1 MTGVNDGQAALERGR
16 AVMLVTPPAVE
27 QAGALWELLAS
38 ETPGRGPGVSPPEPA
53 TVIVCS
59 DSAAAE
65 EWADAAPQDLRLHP
79 VTALGRTARLL
90 AAGAVGVLAGT
101 PENLQALA
109 RASALKLETATTVVL
124 AWPEWLLATD
134 RLGPLEHILGETRE
148 ARRIILAWHPA
159 ALDDVIE
166 RYARRPHVIGDLPL
180 GDDAR
185 PLPPVGPARYA
196 IVPAPRRAAVRREVL
211 DAIDRPRVTTW
222 RRGTSPDAGDVIV
235 CLDLPSRNELAEIA
249 GRGAAVLLLSP
260 AQLPYARTIAAP
272 LTALPLHAAR
282 AKAASDA
289 EQLRERVAARLESG
303 SLEAELSLLEPL
315 LERYDAAEVAAAL
328 LAVGYRPSAGGGIQ
342 PTSASGGPQPTTES
356 RQPIAPQE
364 DWVKVFVNVGKK
376 DRASAKDL
384 VGALTR
390 EVGLART
397 DIGRIELREAFCLV
411 HLAPHAADAA
421 IRGLSRVAI
430 RGRRVNARR
439 DREA

>member
-27 QAGALWELLAS
+27 QAGAVWELLGPG
-38 ETPGRGPGVSPPEPA
+38 EGTPERGPGVGQPSSG
-53 TVIVCS
+53 VLVVCS

-65 EWADAAPQDLRLHP
+65 EWADAAPETLRVHP
-79 VTALGRTARLL
+79 VTALGRTTRLL
-90 AAGAVGVLAGT
+90 AAGAVDVLAGT
-101 PENLQALA
+101 PEDLQALA
-109 RASALKLETATTVVL
+109 RTSALKLETVTSVVL
-124 AWPEWLLATD
+124 AWPEWLVATD
-134 RLGPLEHILGETRE
+134 RLGPLEHILGESRD
-148 ARRIILAWHPA
+148 ARRIILAWNPQ
-159 ALDDVIE
+159 ALDDLIE

-185 PLPPVGPARYA
+185 PLPPVAPARYT
-196 IVPAPRRAAVRREVL
+196 IIPAPRRPAVRREIL

-222 RRGTSPDAGDVIV
+222 RRGSSPEASDVIV
-235 CLDLPSRNELAEIA
+235 CLDLPSRGELAEIA

-282 AKAASDA
+282 AKAAADA

-303 SLEAELSLLEPL
+303 GLEAELGLLEPL

-328 LAVGYRPSAGGGIQ
+328 LAISHQLSAIGLSQ
-342 PTSASGGPQPTTES
+342 PIADS

-364 DWVKVFVNVGKK
+364 EWVKVFVNVGKK

-430 RGRRVNARR
+430 RGRRVSARR

>member
-27 QAGALWELLAS
+27 QAGAIWDLLAS
-38 ETPGRGPGVSPPEPA
+38 DTPKRDPGASLLGPAV
-53 TVIVCS
+53 VIACS

-65 EWADAAPQDLRLHP
+65 EWADAAPQDLRVHP
-79 VTALGRTARLL
+79 VTALGRTTRLL
-90 AAGAVGVLAGT
+90 AAGAVDVLAGT
-101 PENLQALA
+101 PEDLQALA
-109 RASALKLETATTVVL
+109 RASALKLETVTTVVL
-124 AWPEWLLATD
+124 AWPEWLIATD
-134 RLGPLEHILGETRE
+134 RLGPLEHILGETRD
-148 ARRIILAWHPA
+148 ARRMILAWNPA
-159 ALDDVIE
+159 ALNDLIE
-166 RYARRPHVIGDLPL
+166 RYARRPHIIGDLPL

-196 IVPAPRRAAVRREVL
+196 VVPAPRRAAVRRDVL

-222 RRGTSPDAGDVIV
+222 RRGASPEAGEVIV
-235 CLDLPSRNELAEIA
+235 CLDLPSRGELAEIA

-260 AQLPYARTIAAP
+260 AQLSYARSIAFP
-272 LTALPLHAAR
+272 LTALPLQAAR
-282 AKAASDA
+282 AKAATNA
-289 EQLRERVAARLESG
+289 ELLRERVTARLESG
-303 SLEAELSLLEPL
+303 GLEAELGLLEPL

-328 LAVGYRPSAGGGIQ
+328 LAVSHQLSAIGSSQ
-342 PTSASGGPQPTTES
+342 PIADS
-356 RQPIAPQE
+356 RQPIASHE
-364 DWVKVFVNVGKK
+364 EWVKVFVNVGKK

-397 DIGRIELREAFCLV
+397 DIGRIELRDTFCLV

-421 IRGLSRVAI
+421 LRGLSRVAI
-430 RGRRVNARR
+430 RGRRVSARR

>member
-27 QAGALWELLAS
+27 QAGAVWELVAS
-38 ETPGRGPGVSPPEPA
+38 DTPGRDPVGPPGPA

-59 DSAAAE
+59 DTAAAE
-65 EWADAAPQDLRLHP
+65 EWADAAPQDLRVHP
-79 VTALGRTARLL
+79 VTALGRTTRLL
-90 AAGAVGVLAGT
+90 AAGAVDVLAGT
-101 PENLQALA
+101 PEDLQALA
-109 RASALKLETATTVVL
+109 RASALKLETVTTAVL

-134 RLGPLEHILGETRE
+134 RLGPLEHILGEARD
-148 ARRIILAWHPA
+148 ARRIILAWNPA
-159 ALDDVIE
+159 ALNDLIE

-196 IVPAPRRAAVRREVL
+196 IVPAPRRAAVRRDVL
-211 DAIDRPRVTTW
+211 DAIDRPHVTTW
-222 RRGTSPDAGDVIV
+222 RRGTSAEAGDVIV
-235 CLDLPSRNELAEIA
+235 CLDLPSRAELTEIT
-249 GRGAAVLLLSP
+249 GRGAAVLLLSA

-282 AKAASDA
+282 AKAAADA

-303 SLEAELSLLEPL
+303 GLEAELGLLEPL

-328 LAVGYRPSAGGGIQ
+328 LALRQEASSVVGQRS
-342 PTSASGGPQPTTES
+342 TEDRQPTT
-356 RQPIAPQE
+356 PQGE
-364 DWVKVFVNVGKK
+364 WVKVFVNVGKK

>member
-27 QAGALWELLAS
+27 QAGAVWELLAS
-38 ETPGRGPGVSPPEPA
+38 DAPGDGPGVNPPGPA
-53 TVIVCS
+53 VVIVCS

-65 EWADAAPQDLRLHP
+65 EWADAAPQSLRVHP
-79 VTALGRTARLL
+79 VTALGRTTRLL
-90 AAGAVGVLAGT
+90 AAGAVDVLAGT
-101 PENLQALA
+101 PEDLQALA
-109 RASALKLETATTVVL
+109 RASALKLEAITTVVL
-124 AWPEWLLATD
+124 AWPEWLVATD
-134 RLGPLEHILGETRE
+134 RLGPLEHILGEARE
-148 ARRIILAWHPA
+148 ARRIILAWNPA
-159 ALDDVIE
+159 ALNDLIE

-196 IVPAPRRAAVRREVL
+196 IVRAPRRAAVRRDVL
-211 DAIDRPRVTTW
+211 DAIDRPRVRTW
-222 RRGTSPDAGDVIV
+222 RRGTSPEAGDVIV
-235 CLDLPSRNELAEIA
+235 CLDLPSRAELAEIA
-249 GRGAAVLLLSP
+249 RRGAAVLLLSS
-260 AQLPYARTIAAP
+260 AQLPYAHSIAAP
-272 LTALPLHAAR
+272 LTALPLQAAR
-282 AKAASDA
+282 AKAAAEA
-289 EQLRERVAARLESG
+289 EQLRGRVAARLESG
-303 SLEAELSLLEPL
+303 GLEAELGLLEPL
-315 LERYDAAEVAAAL
+315 LEQYDAAEVEAAL
-328 LAVGYRPSAGGGIQ
+328 LALRREASSVVGHPLPENR
-342 PTSASGGPQPTTES
+342 QPTTPSE
-356 RQPIAPQE
+356 A
-364 DWVKVFVNVGKK
+364 WVKVFVNVGKK

-439 DREA
+439 DRET

>member
-1 MTGVNDGQAALERGR
+1 VTGVTDGQAALERGR

-38 ETPGRGPGVSPPEPA
+38 ETPERGPGVSPPEPA

-65 EWADAAPQDLRLHP
+65 EWADAAQVQRLHP
-79 VTALGRTARLL
+79 VTALGRTTRLL
-90 AAGAVGVLAGT
+90 AAGAVDVLAGT
-101 PENLQALA
+101 PEDLQALA
-109 RASALKLETATTVVL
+109 RASALKLETVTTVVL
-124 AWPEWLLATD
+124 AWPEWLLAAD

-148 ARRIILAWHPA
+148 ARRIILAWNPA

-166 RYARRPHVIGDLPL
+166 RYARRPHVLGDLPL

-196 IVPAPRRAAVRREVL
+196 IVPAPRRAAVRRDVL
-211 DAIDRPRVTTW
+211 DAIDRPRVTIW
-222 RRGTSPDAGDVIV
+222 RRGASPEASDVIV
-235 CLDLPSRNELAEIA
+235 CLDLPSRGELAEIA

-282 AKAASDA
+282 AKAATGA

-303 SLEAELSLLEPL
+303 GLEAELGLLEPL
-315 LERYDAAEVAAAL
+315 LERFDAAEVAAAL
-328 LAVGYRPSAGGGIQ
+328 LALRQEASSVVGPRS
-342 PTSASGGPQPTTES
+342 TED
-356 RQPIAPQE
+356 RQPITPQE
-364 DWVKVFVNVGKK
+364 EWVKVFVNVGKK